1 MTEWPKLRFWEPPPN
16 GGTGEDGSKPF
27 RQSTSMQSA
36 DNVVEVASCFHS
48 GARMH
53 FMKRLTP
60 SVTSSDSLQCLP
72 DILEP
77 GLSVVFCGINPG
89 IRAASTGHHFAGRG
103 NRFWRAVHLAGFTPE
118 QVCPQDDHTLLQ
130 YGCGLTTAVSR
141 PTARADELSQWEF
154 KAAATE
160 FERKIERYAPQCVA
174 FLGKMA
180 LCAMSGR
187 RDIYWGL
194 QPTAFGG
201 ASAWVLPNPSGL
213 NRTFS
218 LDALVTAY
226 GELRL
231 AVAPAGSAWRTRT
244 VD

>member
-1 MTEWPKLRFWEPPPN
+1 MSTRLGLVRS
-16 GGTGEDGSKPF
+16 GIYTSDTGRTGQRRHSSREKPVAEDG
-27 RQSTSMQSA
+27 T
-36 DNVVEVASCFHS
+36 VEVACYSRLA
-48 GARMH
+48 ARMY
-53 FMKRLTP
+53 FMKRPTP
-60 SVTSSDSLQCLP
+60 SVTRSDSLQCLP

-89 IRAASTGHHFAGRG
+89 VRAASTGHHFAGRG

-118 QVCPQDDHTLLQ
+118 QICPQDDRTLLRF
-130 YGCGLTTAVSR
+130 GCGLTTVVSR
-141 PTARADELSQWEF
+141 PTARANELSQWEF

-160 FERKIERYAPQCVA
+160 FERKIERYAPQYVV

-180 LCAMSGR
+180 LAAMSGT

-194 QPTAFGG
+194 QPTEFGG
-201 ASAWVLPNPSGL
+201 ARAWVLPNPSGL

-218 LDALVTAY
+218 LDALVIAY
-226 GELRL
+226 RELRL
-231 AVAPAGSAWRTRT
+231 AVTPAGSACRTRI